1 MKQKSVSAA
10 IEVRT
15 IWHNI
20 HPSRNAWS
28 SSVPLSHHN
37 FTDYPEQ
44 NNPETVLKIS
54 LHRACE
60 DLHTQPLLPNGAVFQ
75 LFRWKISYC
84 GSLWGKCPTC
94 LLLLLMVVVLLYD
107 LLFCCYWTAVD
118 LPVAHA
124 ACGCG
129 HCGSTDICW
138 NHTNARVLYSEMFST
153 NFRNLFFCIH
163 LHIFT
168 SFDSCN

>member
-1 MKQKSVSAA
+1 MHKMKQKSVSAA

-20 HPSRNAWS
+20 HPSYNAWS
-28 SSVPLSHHN
+28 SSVPLSHQN

-107 LLFCCYWTAVD
+107 MLFCCYWTAVD
-118 LPVAHA
+118 LPMAHA
-124 ACGCG
+124 ASGCG
-129 HCGSTDICW
+129 HCGSTVYAFLLW
-138 NHTNARVLYSEMFST
+138 LYLSMT
-153 NFRNLFFCIH
+153 
-163 LHIFT
+163 
-168 SFDSCN
+168 

>member
-20 HPSRNAWS
+20 HPSYNAWS

-54 LHRACE
+54 LHCACE

-118 LPVAHA
+118 LPV
-124 ACGCG
+124 
-129 HCGSTDICW
+129 T
-138 NHTNARVLYSEMFST
+138 RVLVVVVIVVPLYL
-153 NFRNLFFCIH
+153 LFCCDYTCPWPKLLIV
-163 LHIFT
+163 
-168 SFDSCN
+168 

>member
-20 HPSRNAWS
+20 HPSCNAWS

-107 LLFCCYWTAVD
+107 LLSAVTGLLLIFLWPMLLVVVVIVVPLYMLFCCDYTCPWPKLLIV
-118 LPVAHA
+118 
-124 ACGCG
+124 
-129 HCGSTDICW
+129 
-138 NHTNARVLYSEMFST
+138 
-153 NFRNLFFCIH
+153 
-163 LHIFT
+163 
-168 SFDSCN
+168 